1 VAISQRNACSGVRLG
16 VNENWLGMFTP
27 VKKPL
32 QVALEPL
39 EVAVAATKPLPSPI
53 DGGSLIK
60 SDSQMTRRLGV
71 ALASIPIYQNA
82 YADAPPAFTEIGLRY
97 SQFQEDALPESQL
110 IFGSPRR
117 YDIDV
122 TQLWFETP
130 VGGSWSIAMDL
141 QNDSMSGASPW
152 FVGTN
157 LDGQPGVIMSG
168 ASIHDNRVEV
178 GVTTRYF
185 WADGNAGFN
194 VSQSKEDDYEA
205 QSVSFDVA
213 WNSDDN
219 SRTWTASASSSNDTV
234 RPVKENIPVF
244 IDQEGLNTQSTY
256 FGVSQILSST
266 AIARIGLGYT
276 ISKGYLSD
284 PYKLNDARP
293 DRHER
298 ISLSGGYRRYF
309 IEQRGALHVDYRY
322 YHDSWG
328 TNSHTAE
335 LAWHQDI
342 KQHSLKPYI
351 RYYRQGGAEFFRSIA
366 DVSQPVFADDYR
378 LSAYDATTMGL
389 HGFYQLGDWRFEA
402 QVERYK
408 TSATRSPLNVES
420 APALVDFWRGT
431 VGITWRFD

>member
-1 VAISQRNACSGVRLG
+1 MPCSGMLSHARASLQVMSTPAKKPHREAPKPLGADVVAIKQISPMNTSG
-16 VNENWLGMFTP
+16 
-27 VKKPL
+27 PL
-32 QVALEPL
+32 LTSNSPL
-39 EVAVAATKPLPSPI
+39 
-53 DGGSLIK
+53 
-60 SDSQMTRRLGV
+60 TRRLGV
-71 ALASIPIYQNA
+71 ALASLPIYQNA
-82 YADAPPAFTEIGLRY
+82 LADAPPAFSEIGIRY
-97 SQFQEDALPESQL
+97 SHYDEDALPESKL
-110 IFGSPRR
+110 IFGSRNR

-130 VGGSWSIAMDL
+130 VGGSWSVAMDI

-152 FVGTN
+152 FVGTTI
-157 LDGQPGVIMSG
+157 DGQPGVIMSG

-205 QSVSFDVA
+205 RSLSFDVA
-213 WNSDDN
+213 WNSNDD
-219 SRTWTASASSSNDTV
+219 SRTWSASVSSSNDTV
-234 RPVKENIPVF
+234 QPVKENIPVF
-244 IDQEGLNTQSTY
+244 IDREDLDTQSTY

-284 PYKLNDARP
+284 PYKLNDTRP

-298 ISLSGGYRRYF
+298 VTLSGGYRRYF
-309 IEQRGALHVDYRY
+309 IEQRGALHIDYRY
-322 YHDSWG
+322 YDDDWG
-328 TNSHTAE
+328 TDSHTVE
-335 LAWHQDI
+335 VAWHQDI

-351 RYYRQGGAEFFRSIA
+351 RYYRQDKADFFQNIA
-366 DVSQPVFADDYR
+366 DLSEPFFADDYR

-402 QVERYK
+402 QVERYT
-408 TSATRSPLNVES
+408 TSATGSVS
-420 APALVDFWRGT
+420 SIDTAPALVDFWRGT
-431 VGITWRFD
+431 VGISWRFD

>member
-1 VAISQRNACSGVRLG
+1 MLSHARASLQVMSTPAKKPHREAPKPQGADVVAIKQSSPMNTSG
-16 VNENWLGMFTP
+16 
-27 VKKPL
+27 PL
-32 QVALEPL
+32 LTSNSPL
-39 EVAVAATKPLPSPI
+39 
-53 DGGSLIK
+53 
-60 SDSQMTRRLGV
+60 TRRLGV
-71 ALASIPIYQNA
+71 ALASLPIYQNA
-82 YADAPPAFTEIGLRY
+82 LADAPPAFSEIGIRY
-97 SQFQEDALPESQL
+97 SHYDEDALPESKL
-110 IFGSPRR
+110 IFGSRNR

-130 VGGSWSIAMDL
+130 VGGSWSVAMDI

-157 LDGQPGVIMSG
+157 IDGQPGVIMSG

-205 QSVSFDVA
+205 RSLSFDVA
-213 WNSDDN
+213 WNSNDD
-219 SRTWTASASSSNDTV
+219 SRTWSASVSSSNDTV
-234 RPVKENIPVF
+234 QPVKESIPVF
-244 IDQEGLNTQSTY
+244 IEREDLDTQSTY

-284 PYKLNDARP
+284 PYKLNDTRP

-298 ISLSGGYRRYF
+298 VTLSGGYRRYF
-309 IEQRGALHVDYRY
+309 IEQRGALHIDYRY
-322 YHDSWG
+322 YDDDWG
-328 TNSHTAE
+328 TDSHTVE
-335 LAWHQDI
+335 VAWHQDI

-351 RYYRQGGAEFFRSIA
+351 RYYRQDRADFFQNIA
-366 DVSQPVFADDYR
+366 DLSQPFFADDYR

-402 QVERYK
+402 QVERY
-408 TSATRSPLNVES
+408 TTNATGSISSINT

-431 VGITWRFD
+431 IGISWRFD